1 MTRGILLGG
10 IVAFVIV
17 GCSASDGSS
26 GGVPSGGGGGAA
38 GSSTGGVSTGG
49 QAGAASGGLAGTPAG
64 GGSGGTG
71 ATGVGGFSGGANC
84 LPTLDQL
91 GVPYTNT
98 VAKGVVDAVHLN
110 GPLNGI
116 LFSNGEDDEPMGDP
130 IACDFILRLWQFA
143 EVLKARDFVKVG
155 TLGSYC
161 YRCCCYWSEENYCR
175 GPNDPEPDCSQPPWN
190 GFSTHSWG
198 RALDVRWLYKSNGTV
213 FDINDPTHWVES
225 GGDTCGTALG
235 QQTGISQ
242 ELYSLVCELSD
253 KHVFG
258 TILTPNY
265 NSVHRNHFH
274 ADIGEAGEPGSY
286 YVNSLWGS
294 AVDWS
299 DKGDD

>member
-1 MTRGILLGG
+1 MTRWLGLG
-10 IVAFVIV
+10 ALVLAAIA
-17 GCSASDGSS
+17 GCSASSDGGGGKAGGAGGQAGSATGGVSS
-26 GGVPSGGGGGAA
+26 GGQA
-38 GSSTGGVSTGG
+38 GTSTGGV
-49 QAGAASGGLAGTPAG
+49 AGTPG

-71 ATGVGGFSGGANC
+71 ATGVGGFSGGASC

-91 GVPYTNT
+91 GVPYTPT
-98 VAKGVVDAVHLN
+98 TAKGVVDAVHVN

-116 LFSNGEDDEPMGDP
+116 LFSSGQDDEPMGDP

-143 EVLKARDFVKVG
+143 EVLKARGFVKVG

-161 YRCCCYWSEENYCR
+161 YRCCCYWSEENFCR
-175 GPNDPEPDCSQPPWN
+175 GPNDPEPDCSQSPWN

-198 RALDVRWLYKSNGTV
+198 RALDVRWLYKSDGSV
-213 FDINDPTHWVES
+213 FDINDPAHWVES
-225 GGDTCGTALG
+225 SSDTCGQALG

-274 ADIGEAGEPGSY
+274 ADIGESGEPGSY
-286 YVNSLWGS
+286 YVNSLWS
-294 AVDWS
+294 AVDYS
-299 DKGDD
+299 ERGDD